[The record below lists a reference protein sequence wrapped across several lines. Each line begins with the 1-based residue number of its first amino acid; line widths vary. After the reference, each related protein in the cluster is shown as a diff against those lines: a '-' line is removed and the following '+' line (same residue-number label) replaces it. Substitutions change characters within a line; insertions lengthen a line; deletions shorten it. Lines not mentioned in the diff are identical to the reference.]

1 MNKAEAISSAVMS
14 TKFREGIKEGRELE
28 KIDFVRAMLEDGL
41 PLEMI
46 SKYSKLSIERLEEL
60 KKENE

>member
-1 MNKAEAISSAVMS
+1 MNKAEAISNAVMS
-14 TKFREGIKEGRELE
+14 TKFIEGIKEGRELE